1 MRELWQTGWCQQ
13 NIRMAAASFLIEYCP
28 LGFCRFKWVGR
39 IGLGIEINDD
49 FKADIKN
56 SIIQLIEQ
64 QRNIKTMSV
73 SNNIEF

>member
-1 MRELWQTGWCQQ
+1 M
-13 NIRMAAASFLIEYCP
+13 
-28 LGFCRFKWVGR
+28 GR
-39 IGLGIEINDD
+39 IGLGIEFNDD

-73 SNNIEF
+73 SNNIEFSITETINIDSSPERVGRPCFFHWNEVKWPFF